1 MIKKIFVLLKRIV
14 VAILLVYA
22 FNKMALPLNLF
33 IPMNMWTI
41 SLVVFCGV
49 PSIIMLILFSL
60 VCI

>member
-41 SLVVFCGV
+41 ALVVFCGV

>member
-14 VAILLVYA
+14 VAILLIYA

-41 SLVVFCGV
+41 ALVVFCGV